1 MSAAV
6 DQRTMPQ
13 TLVAGRYEVV
23 ARLAQGGMGEVF
35 HVRETATGRDMALKR
50 LLHSAS
56 RASALFQ
63 AEYHALARLR
73 HPFIVAVYDYGLDE
87 GRPYYTMELLG
98 GADLRECG
106 ITSVPDAC
114 LHLRD
119 VATSLALLHAQR
131 LVHRDISPRN
141 VRKTETGRC
150 KLFDFGTMVPY
161 GIPPNVAGTS
171 PFISPEALDGA
182 MLDQRADLYS
192 LGALGYWLLSG
203 ELHAAPRALDH
214 RVADRS
220 VPTRLTRVR
229 PEVPAALDDL
239 IMALLEPDPG
249 RRPWSAHEVIARL
262 NSIGDLPGDDS
273 AALARSHLGSS
284 RMVGRRREMDSALR
298 AMKRSQQYEGGSLL
312 VDGAPGVGKSRFLQE
327 LCWLGQTH
335 GFCVVRGYGAQAD
348 AGMGLISQLH
358 SQIVR
363 SVPEAEKR
371 LSESERE
378 ILQRFLSETRPER
391 PEDLR
396 AEVQWAMTALVR
408 AATRESPIL
417 LVIDDVDHADGF
429 SAAFVTALA
438 HVATTRPLLLVTSV
452 TPALGREP
460 PAWLAS
466 FSKLA
471 RPLKLLALSSH
482 ETRALIGDVLGRPTH
497 YARFADWV
505 YHEAHGNAAATLQLT
520 SWLVERGVIAFVNG
534 GFVLPEG
541 AIHASIPDEHT
552 RPLALRLLQLP
563 KSAFTLLEHLSLC
576 RKGASLELCLS
587 ATGLPSAEALNA
599 VEELVRGG
607 VLIGAGR
614 AYLFAQSSVGHAVRE
629 SIGKERLPAMH
640 GALAR
645 ALLATEDAG
654 SLVLLEAGY
663 HLLHT
668 EREIEGAELLT
679 KVCPGLIEA
688 GIDCAPAL
696 NALEQAIAVLERYP
710 NTLTMR
716 LRGMATLARA
726 SYLHDY
732 RLALKHSARTVEAL
746 TRWNGMYYLRHAV
759 PYLGG
764 LLCIALSFLFATLRR
779 VLRPAVDRGPGAYES
794 LQLCARAFMSYLGV
808 RAVAIDPEGCEEI
821 MSYFAAF
828 RAVPP
833 PSSARC
839 VYFASRALASNALG
853 REGEVARAANHA
865 LGMLSKN
872 RLLDMSAAEQRD
884 IRVGLMLSRAIIETH
899 RLGTRSLHLADE
911 LEAENAPIAK
921 AAALRVRYAY
931 YLSRGMH
938 DKAEPF
944 RRKLELLAIQGGTT
958 WQVEWWGAALTGIN
972 SIGYDDPVG
981 ASEAA
986 ERLERLSSEVPS
998 LKPPLAV
1005 VRMGL
1010 AYLAGDYASAIAQGE
1025 RWTRAYPP
1033 HALIAW
1039 GRAYVI
1045 YAQALNRV
1053 GRFADAKHICTL
1065 SLEALSPGDS
1075 ESEVMYGGLRREL
1088 AFAHAG
1094 LGEVARAEELLSAR
1108 EALLHKHEEHASL
1121 ANAYAA
1127 RVTFASM
1134 IGDHMMLAR
1143 ALVSMR
1149 EAADASGSKSVIH
1162 RAARVAREAGKAT
1175 EQLLSVAIA
1184 NADHSSQ
1191 VSQTADPSHSAD
1203 ADRAQTPPKGLT
1215 RSKRRSLLRRI
1226 VEHTGASGGLVFA
1239 RPDGAGPPRL
1249 LASAGEDLP
1258 VEAAKAH
1265 ATAQW
1270 DALCATSPMSQ
1281 KLPIEGNHCHFVVVP
1296 IVPDGASAPVAL
1308 LFLVN
1313 SGASELD
1320 FPPSTWLS
1328 ELAHRTQTSTTED
1341 FERPSHM
1348 PAEPSKT
1355 EDEGSE

>member
-6 DQRTMPQ
+6 DQRTLPHS
-13 TLVAGRYEVV
+13 LVGGRYEVV
-23 ARLAQGGMGEVF
+23 GHLAQGGMGEVF
-35 HVRETATGRDMALKR
+35 HVREIATGRDMALKR
-50 LLHSAS
+50 LLLSAS

-73 HPFIVAVYDYGLDE
+73 HPFIVEVYDYGLDE
-87 GRPYYTMELLG
+87 GRPFYTMELLG
-98 GADLRECG
+98 GADLRESG
-106 ITSVPDAC
+106 PTTIADVC

-119 VATSLALLHAQR
+119 VASSLALLHAQR

-192 LGALGYWLLSG
+192 LGALAYWLVSG
-203 ELHAAPRALDH
+203 ELHAAPRALDR
-214 RVADRS
+214 RVADRT
-220 VPTRLTRVR
+220 VPARLTRVR

-262 NSIGDLPGDDS
+262 NAIGNLPVDDS
-273 AALARSHLGSS
+273 VALARSHLGSS
-284 RMVGRRREMDSALR
+284 RMVGRRRELDAALR
-298 AMKRSQQYEGGSLL
+298 AMKRAQQYEGGSLL
-312 VDGAPGVGKSRFLQE
+312 VEGAPGVGKSRFLQE

-335 GFCVVRGYGAQAD
+335 GFCVIRGYGAHAD
-348 AGMGLISQLH
+348 AGMGLIPQLH

-371 LSESERE
+371 LSEAERE
-378 ILQRFLSETRPER
+378 VLQRFLGTSRPER

-396 AEVQWAMTALVR
+396 AEVQWSMTALVR
-408 AATRESPIL
+408 AATRESPVL
-417 LVIDDVDHADGF
+417 LVIDDVDHADTF
-429 SAAFVTALA
+429 SAAFLTALA
-438 HVATTRPLLLVTSV
+438 HVAATRPLLLVTSA
-452 TPALGREP
+452 TPPMGNAP
-460 PAWLAS
+460 PPWFAS

-471 RPLKLLALSSH
+471 RALKLLALSSH
-482 ETRALIGDVLGRPTH
+482 ETRALIGDVLGRPAQ
-497 YARFADWV
+497 YARYADWV
-505 YHEAHGNAAATLQLT
+505 YHEAHGNPAATLQLT
-520 SWLVERGVIAFVNG
+520 SWLVDRNVIAYVNG

-541 AIHASIPDEHT
+541 AIHASIPDQHS

-587 ATGLPSAEALNA
+587 ATGLPRAEAFGA

-607 VLIGAGR
+607 VLIGAGHT
-614 AYLFAQSSVGHAVRE
+614 YLFAQASVGHAVRDA
-629 SIGKERLPAMH
+629 IDRERLPEMH

-645 ALLATEDAG
+645 ALLTTDDP
-654 SLVLLEAGY
+654 SSQVQLEAGY

-668 EREIEGAELLT
+668 EREVEGARLLSQ
-679 KVCPGLIEA
+679 VCPPIIEA
-688 GIDCAPAL
+688 GIDCAAAL
-696 NALEQAIAVLERYP
+696 EALEQAIAVLERYP
-710 NTLTMR
+710 HTLTMR
-716 LRGMATLARA
+716 LRGMALLARA

-732 RLALKHSARTVEAL
+732 RLALNHSARTVDAL

-764 LLCIALSFLFATLRR
+764 LLCISLSILFVSVRR
-779 VLRPAVDRGPGAYES
+779 LVRPAIDRGPGAYES

-808 RAVAIDPEGCEEI
+808 RALALDPEGCEEI
-821 MSYFAAF
+821 MTYFAAF
-828 RAVPP
+828 RAVPQ

-839 VYFASRALASNALG
+839 VYFASRALASHALG
-853 REGEVARAANHA
+853 REGEVSRAANHA

-872 RLLDMSAAEQRD
+872 RLIDMSAAEQRD

-899 RLGTRSLHLADE
+899 RLGLHSLQLADE
-911 LEAENAPIAK
+911 LQAENVAIAK

-972 SIGYDDPVG
+972 SVGYDDPVG

-986 ERLERLSSEVPS
+986 ERLERLSSELPS
-998 LKPPLAV
+998 LKPHLAV

-1025 RWTRAYPP
+1025 RWMRSFPP
-1033 HALIAW
+1033 HSLIAW
-1039 GRAYVI
+1039 GRAYII

-1065 SLEALSPGDS
+1065 SLDALSPADV

-1094 LGEVARAEELLSAR
+1094 LGDVARGEALLSER
-1108 EALLHKHEEHASL
+1108 EALLQKYDEHAAL
-1121 ANAYAA
+1121 AQAYGA
-1127 RVTFASM
+1127 RVAFASM
-1134 IGDHMMLAR
+1134 VGDHMMLAR

-1149 EAADASGSKSVIH
+1149 EAAEASGSKSVMH

-1191 VSQTADPSHSAD
+1191 LTQTADAPLSAD
-1203 ADRAQTPPKGLT
+1203 ADRAQTPPKGLS
-1215 RSKRRSLLRRI
+1215 RSKRRSLLLRI
-1226 VEHTGASGGLVFA
+1226 VEHTGAMGGLVFVRSGNDA
-1239 RPDGAGPPRL
+1239 PPRM
-1249 LASAGEDLP
+1249 LASAGVDLP
-1258 VEAAKAH
+1258 VEAAKVL
-1265 ATAQW
+1265 ATAHW
-1270 DALCATSPMSQ
+1270 DTLCAAAPMSQ
-1281 KLPIEGNHCHFVVVP
+1281 KLPIEGNTSHFVVLP
-1296 IVPDGASAPVAL
+1296 IVPDGAASAVAL

-1313 SGASELD
+1313 AGESGLEP
-1320 FPPSTWLS
+1320 PPSTWLS
-1328 ELAHRTQTSTTED
+1328 ELAHRTQTSATED
-1341 FERPSHM
+1341 FERQSQP
-1348 PAEPSKT
+1348 PAELGTT
-1355 EDEGSE
+1355 EDESGA